1 MGASRSAARAASTG
15 SRSPAAPSSSAWA
28 ASCGRA
34 STASPPPSTPS
45 ARRCSELD
53 WWVFAEG
60 TGFEAREYLARFL
73 EEGAAA
79 AAAGFGD
86 PKAPVL
92 ADFSLASVPEV
103 LAWIGTRVEVVDVP
117 PPAEVPEWVQAV
129 LDQNGGGFRDL
140 AEVSRPLV
148 LQAAYYLGASF
159 VTSYPVLRW
168 DIGREDRP
176 EVRQPV
182 VTGFGSGEDL
192 PVLAVAENA
201 LLAGDP
207 GAAVRQWRHAV
218 AAA

>member
-1 MGASRSAARAASTG
+1 VN
-15 SRSPAAPSSSAWA
+15 
-28 ASCGRA
+28 
-34 STASPPPSTPS
+34 
-45 ARRCSELD
+45 

-60 TGFEAREYLARFL
+60 TWFEAREYLERFL

-86 PKAPVL
+86 PKARVL

-103 LAWIGTRVEVVDVP
+103 LDWIGTRVEVVDAP
-117 PPAEVPEWVQAV
+117 PPPEVPDWVQTV
-129 LDQNGGGFRDL
+129 LDQNAGGFRDL
-140 AEVSRPLV
+140 AESSRPLV

-159 VTSYPVLRW
+159 VTTYPVLRW

-192 PVLAVAENA
+192 PVLTIAENA
-201 LLAGDP
+201 LVAGDP

-218 AAA
+218 A

>member
-1 MGASRSAARAASTG
+1 M
-15 SRSPAAPSSSAWA
+15 
-28 ASCGRA
+28 
-34 STASPPPSTPS
+34 
-45 ARRCSELD
+45 
-53 WWVFAEG
+53 
-60 TGFEAREYLARFL
+60 
-73 EEGAAA
+73 A

-103 LAWIGTRVEVVDVP
+103 LDWIGARVEVVEVP
-117 PPAEVPEWVQAV
+117 SPAEVPDWVQAV
-129 LDQNGGGFRDL
+129 LDQNGGGFCDF
-140 AEVSRPLV
+140 AEASRPLV

-159 VTSYPVLRW
+159 VTTYPVLRW
-168 DIGREDRP
+168 EIGREDRP

-192 PVLAVAENA
+192 PVLTIAENA

-218 AAA
+218 AAGR